1 MEKTIHHYFTDK
13 TVLGDSEPHKP
24 QPYEALGKLTF
35 YFCLHWLIN
44 TA

>member
-13 TVLGDSEPHKP
+13 TVLGNSGEPK
-24 QPYEALGKLTF
+24 PYEALGKLTF